1 MKYEDIEKLNPR
13 AFKRRFGVRKKTFKS
28 MVKAIKSFRNI
39 NKLSN
44 KGAKPALDIEEQVL
58 VTLEY
63 WREYRTYFHI
73 ATSWGV
79 SEPTICRIVHRIESE
94 LIQSRMFRLPGK
106 KALLKGDLSQPEVVV
121 MDVTETPIERPK
133 RKQKEFYSGKKK
145 RHTLKSQLIIN
156 QETGEIICTFFG
168 KGRCHDF
175 ALFKASGV
183 HFHPETQSLQDSG
196 YQGINQFHSNSYTP
210 KKKPKTRELST
221 LEKDYNRALAKER
234 ISIEHINRRLK
245 IFKIFGDRY
254 RNRRRRYGL
263 RCNLLAA
270 IYNYEL
276 NIPVSSKKTSNIT

>member
-1 MKYEDIEKLNPR
+1 MNYQCIQELNLR
-13 AFKRRFGVRKKTFKS
+13 AFKRRFGVRKKTFKKI
-28 MVKAIKSFRNI
+28 VKTLKSFQTI
-39 NKLSN
+39 NKQKRS
-44 KGAKPALDIEEQVL
+44 GAKPRLGIEEQVL

-79 SEPTICRIVHRIESE
+79 SESTICRIVHRIESE
-94 LIQSRMFRLPGK
+94 LMQSGMFRLPGK
-106 KALLKGDLSQPEVVV
+106 KALLKDVSQPEVVV

-133 RKQKEFYSGKKK
+133 RKQQEFYSGKKK

-175 ALFKASGV
+175 ALFKASGI
-183 HFHPETQSLQDSG
+183 HFHPQTQGLHDSG
-196 YQGINQFHSNSYTP
+196 YQGIDQYHNNSYTP
-210 KKKPKTRELST
+210 KKKPKKRELSV
-221 LEKDYNRALAKER
+221 LEKDYNRFLAKAR
-234 ISIEHINRRLK
+234 IGIEHINRRLK
-245 IFKIFGDRY
+245 IFKIFDDRY

-276 NIPVSSKKTSNIT
+276 SLAVSKFQTSNIT